1 MRKPR
6 NVAFCMTGDESS
18 HCAIKEYARIKD
30 FTFPSLRPKAIDC
43 IFNIFY
49 INIRSRSLAVPGRH
63 GSLLLNKGNS
73 DRHSNSDNASAKPK
87 TYTKANVQESIFY
100 SSAQIVSS
108 GASWTLLGPPGVS

>member
-1 MRKPR
+1 MLC
-6 NVAFCMTGDESS
+6 VTEDEGS
-18 HCAIKEYARIKD
+18 HCALKEYARIKD

-49 INIRSRSLAVPGRH
+49 SNIRSRSLAVPGRH